1 MSVKYMHTTAEGT
14 CSVFVFFVNGSLPC
28 QGRSFDSCVG
38 EFVGGIYFVSLAN
51 FNWQDH
57 RFLLRDT
64 CALAWQKP
72 SREDRL
78 MLLLENFCGVLKLH
92 ACANSIIL
100 SSFICEATILF
111 VRDNLHFIFGGH
123 QLVYIYLNLL
133 EGNFRTGVY
142 VLFSLTRGLWASINF
157 KHMLVVKNKGRPEMH
172 VECCEFLHIQWR
184 KNDNERRKK
193 GKKMNSNLWI

>member
-1 MSVKYMHTTAEGT
+1 
-14 CSVFVFFVNGSLPC
+14 
-28 QGRSFDSCVG
+28 
-38 EFVGGIYFVSLAN
+38 
-51 FNWQDH
+51 
-57 RFLLRDT
+57 
-64 CALAWQKP
+64 
-72 SREDRL
+72 
-78 MLLLENFCGVLKLH
+78 
-92 ACANSIIL
+92 
-100 SSFICEATILF
+100 
-111 VRDNLHFIFGGH
+111 
-123 QLVYIYLNLL
+123 LL